1 MDPKQFAGITLH
13 RVLFCWRGVCRNKER
28 PARQERET
36 DTAFSQQNSRRK
48 GVEILLSLRMHPGKF
63 LNRQV
68 VLKDAGFM
76 SVVLETPVVYI
87 VYENEIFF

>member
-13 RVLFCWRGVCRNKER
+13 RVLFVGVECVETK
-28 PARQERET
+28 RQERET

-68 VLKDAGFM
+68 VLKDTGFM
-76 SVVLETPVVYI
+76 FVVLETPVMYI